1 MTIGNATAQEGSNLI
16 FNVTLSNASALPI
29 VLDLSASGGT
39 ATAGEFETTN
49 FEYSLN
55 GGVTWLPGGGASG
68 TQVTIPAGYSSFQVR
83 VNTGDDVYAEG
94 AETMTLNATVVT
106 GSVASVNAGTG
117 TITDDSDTV
126 TATLA
131 ATASTSEDGG
141 SITYTV
147 TLTGGPG
154 SIVPNTP
161 LSFLLAN
168 GETVTI
174 AAGAI
179 SGSVTVPVSRDDVYR
194 RGRTR
199 SQTRS
204 PASARAAVNMRTWSS
219 TRRRSRRPS
228 PTMRTW

>member
-1 MTIGNATAQEGSNLI
+1 MAAR
-16 FNVTLSNASALPI
+16 
-29 VLDLSASGGT
+29 
-39 ATAGEFETTN
+39 
-49 FEYSLN
+49 
-55 GGVTWLPGGGASG
+55 GGASG
-68 TQVTIPAGYSSFQVR
+68 TQVTIPAGDSSFQVR

-94 AETMTLNATVVT
+94 AETMTLNATVAT

-174 AAGAI
+174 AAGATT
-179 SGSVTVPVSRDDVYR
+179 GTVTVPVDLDDVYLE
-194 RGRTR
+194 
-199 SQTRS
+199 
-204 PASARAAVNMRTWSS
+204 AARQS
-219 TRRRSRRPS
+219 
-228 PTMRTW
+228 